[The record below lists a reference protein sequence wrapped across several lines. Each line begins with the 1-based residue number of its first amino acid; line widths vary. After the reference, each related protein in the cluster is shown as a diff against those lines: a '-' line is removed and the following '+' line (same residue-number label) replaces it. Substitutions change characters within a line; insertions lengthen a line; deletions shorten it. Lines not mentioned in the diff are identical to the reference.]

1 MITIRVLSLAAFAV
15 LFQPANHASTLSIS
29 ITGASSTMPS
39 FRVVANAGDLRSG
52 GAAYR
57 VAGDTLSLHAD
68 ADLSTTEP
76 VFAGTFIAEAP
87 TSRIS
92 VVVREKGNVV
102 AAGQGEAII
111 VIRTPLGAQLQAM
124 TATALTQAP

>member
-1 MITIRVLSLAAFAV
+1 MIMIRVLSLAAFAV
-15 LFQPANHASTLSIS
+15 LFQPARLAPTLTISIS
-29 ITGASSTMPS
+29 GADSTAS
-39 FRVVANAGDLRSG
+39 FRVVANAGNLRSG
-52 GAAYR
+52 GTAYR
-57 VAGDTLSLHAD
+57 VSGDTLRLHAD

-92 VVVREKGNVV
+92 VVVRENGNVV
-102 AAGQGEAII
+102 ASGQGEAII

-124 TATALTQAP
+124 AATTLTHAP

>member
-1 MITIRVLSLAAFAV
+1 MITTRVLSLVAFVA
-15 LFQPANHASTLSIS
+15 LLQPARLAPTLSIS
-29 ITGASSTMPS
+29 ISGAASTMPS
-39 FRVVANAGDLRSG
+39 FRVVANAGNLRSG
-52 GAAYR
+52 GTAYP
-57 VAGDTLSLHAD
+57 VSGDTLLLHAD

-92 VVVREKGNVV
+92 VVVRENGNVV
-102 AAGQGEAII
+102 ASGQGEAII

-124 TATALTQAP
+124 AATALTHAP